1 MKTFMVVMSEQC
13 NLNCSYC
20 DMDKKT
26 KKRVD
31 PDAYIAEV
39 HKMRTQF
46 PDEIIKLDF
55 FGGEPLIQFPMI
67 QKVIEEFKDVEG
79 IKFFMPTNGLLL
91 TEEKLAYLKEHNVEI
106 SLSFDGLWQ
115 DTNRIQF
122 NGHGTL
128 VRYLAKKHLFR
139 GLRCHT
145 MITHGNYNLLENH
158 LFITD
163 TLGIN
168 PELTLVRDVDIWD
181 SESIGKLKDGIT
193 EIFDWYT
200 NHPHREIPNFV
211 LFYLRHFLL
220 YHSKG
225 VEVGNCGAGTS
236 LFSFSENK
244 VVPCNRFKNE
254 PEMLAKIPEFYSM
267 SECQTCEVKN
277 YCKKGC
283 LFEQIKNNG
292 PIVEL
297 CDIYKHTYREVS
309 KMTKSLK
316 DNEHFREVV
325 RQELENE

>member
-1 MKTFMVVMSEQC
+1 
-13 NLNCSYC
+13 
-20 DMDKKT
+20 MDKKS
-26 KKRVD
+26 KERID
-31 PDAYIAEV
+31 PDLYIAEV
-39 HKMRTQF
+39 RKMREEN

-55 FGGEPLIQFPMI
+55 FGGEPLIQFPII
-67 QKVIEEFKDVEG
+67 QQVIEEFEPDDN

-91 TEEKLAYLKEHNVEI
+91 TEEKLHYLKEHNVEI

-122 NGHGTL
+122 TGNGTL
-128 VRYLAKKHLFR
+128 TRYVDKKHLFK

-145 MITHGNYNLLENH
+145 MITRGNYNLLENH
-158 LFITD
+158 LFIMD

-168 PELTLVRDVDIWD
+168 PEMTLVRDVDVWD
-181 SESIGKLKDGIT
+181 HNSIEKLKVGIT
-193 EIFDWYT
+193 EIFDWYID
-200 NHPHREIPNFV
+200 NPNQEIPYFV

-225 VEVGNCGAGTS
+225 VEVGNCGAGTN

-244 VVPCNRFKNE
+244 VVPCNRFKDS
-254 PEMLAKIPEFYSM
+254 PEMLEKIPEFYSM
-267 SECQTCEVKN
+267 PECQSCEVKN

-297 CDIYKHTYREVS
+297 CDIYKHTYKEVS
-309 KMTKSLK
+309 KMVTKLK
-316 DNEHFREVV
+316 NNEHFARLVLE
-325 RQELENE
+325 ELENE